1 VSSPITKHDVGDLR
15 PSQILTTF
23 GVGSIVDL
31 PNIAAMV
38 MGLDDWPIHYS
49 AEINEERLLASVQ
62 NALGSQVR
70 RLLTPPRTDETAST
84 ANAFDERAY
93 VGVPVAPFPRWMV
106 CPSCQLLAPLG
117 SGLFTLKT
125 EPYRPDR
132 ARYVHTNCTKPG
144 KSPTV
149 VPARFVVACQHGHL
163 DDFPWV
169 EFVHQGR
176 TNCRY
181 RLRLREGIS
190 GEAADVL
197 VVCEVCNSSRSM
209 AHAFG
214 PGNEENLP
222 SCRGRRP
229 HLRDYEPDGCDVE
242 HVRAM
247 LQGASNSWF
256 AVILSALSLPTAPDQ
271 LSQLVDDHW
280 VTLEKAQSQQNI
292 ELLRQVGQLNDF
304 AKFSEQQ
311 IWEAVQ
317 KKRSGGGQQGGE
329 TTDLKSP
336 EWDIF
341 SNPTTVPPNRYFK
354 LRLVQ
359 SPFGYRTIFDK
370 IVLVERL
377 REVRALIGFTRIESP
392 GDYDTPFQVPKEQLA
407 PLSRTDPKFVPASEV
422 NGEGIFFQFSESTIS
437 AWESNLTSHD
447 KLFYEAHQRWRESR
461 NHPQPKSGYPS
472 VRYILLHSFAH
483 AVIRQLA
490 VECGYTA
497 ASIRERIYSCTADE
511 GSPMA
516 GVLVYTAAPDSEGT
530 LGGLVSLGETDTL
543 GRHLDQALESMRLCA
558 SDPLCAEHH
567 PYRDGTTLHGAACH
581 ACLFLPETSC
591 ERGNKYLDRSVLVKT
606 LDKGDVAFFDE
617 YVQEAHQVDEIAN
630 DDVAA
635 PFNEAFAAQVID
647 EFLTTHP
654 GSTTAQ
660 VKGELI
666 RQMGQATHIA
676 DDVLNIL
683 LQKAGHQESTSA
695 GTTIWQPSVHVTDAV
710 TKTSNLEELL
720 AFCDDSCKPLLKSL
734 AAQGK
739 ELPFVGYE
747 LTDAKGGVCADA
759 ELAWP
764 SKKIAVLLD
773 GAENSDQF
781 QKQGWKVFKTGSLD
795 NDDLLTLL

>member
-1 VSSPITKHDVGDLR
+1 MSSPITKHDVGDLR

-23 GVGSIVDL
+23 GVGSIIDL

-49 AEINEERLLASVQ
+49 SEINEERLLASVQ
-62 NALGSQVR
+62 NALGSQVKK
-70 RLLTPPRTDETAST
+70 LLTPPRTEESGSMS
-84 ANAFDERAY
+84 NAFDERAY

-132 ARYVHTNCTKPG
+132 ARYIHTNCTKPG
-144 KSPTV
+144 KPPTM
-149 VPARFVVACQHGHL
+149 VPARFVVACKHGHL

-169 EFVHQGR
+169 EYVHQGR

-181 RLRLREGIS
+181 RMRLREGIS

-222 SCRGRRP
+222 ACRGRRP
-229 HLRDYEPDGCDVE
+229 HLRDYEPEGCEVE

-256 AVILSALSLPTAPDQ
+256 AVILSALSLPTAADQ

-280 VTLEKAQSQQNI
+280 ITLEKAQTQQNV
-292 ELLRQVGQLNDF
+292 ELLRMVGQLNDF
-304 AKFSEQQ
+304 AKFSDQQ
-311 IWEAVQ
+311 IWDAVQ
-317 KKRSGGGQQGGE
+317 KKRSGGGQPGNE
-329 TTDLKSP
+329 PTDLKSP

-354 LRLVQ
+354 LRAVQ
-359 SPFGYRTIFDK
+359 PPLGYRTIFKK

-407 PLSRTDPKFVPASEV
+407 PLSRTEPKFVPANEV
-422 NGEGIFFQFSESTIS
+422 NGEGIFFEFSEETIT
-437 AWESNLTSHD
+437 AWESNLAAHD

-461 NHPQPKSGYPS
+461 NHPQPKAGYPTI
-472 VRYILLHSFAH
+472 RYILLHSFAH

-497 ASIRERIYSCTADE
+497 ASIRERIYSRPADE
-511 GSPMA
+511 GQPMA
-516 GVLVYTAAPDSEGT
+516 GVLIYTAAPDSEGT

-543 GRHLDQALESMRLCA
+543 GRHLDQALEAMRLCA

-606 LDKGDVAFFDE
+606 LDKEDLAFFEDNVDQ
-617 YVQEAHQVDEIAN
+617 VQQADQAVTHEV
-630 DDVAA
+630 VAT
-635 PFNEAFAAQVID
+635 FDEAFAVQVID
-647 EFLTTHP
+647 EFLATHP
-654 GSTTAQ
+654 GSSTAQ
-660 VKGELI
+660 IKGELI
-666 RQMGQATHIA
+666 RQMGHATPID
-676 DDVLNIL
+676 DDVLNAL
-683 LQKAGHQESTSA
+683 LQKAGHEESTTS
-695 GTTIWQPSVHVTDAV
+695 GSTVWQPSVSATDEV
-710 TKTSNLEELL
+710 KKTSNLDELL
-720 AFCDDSCKPLLKSL
+720 EFCDDSCKPLVESL

-739 ELPFVGYE
+739 ELPVVGYE
-747 LTDAKGGVCADA
+747 LTDANGGVCAAA

-773 GAENSDQF
+773 GAEGSHEF
-781 QKQGWKVFKTGSLD
+781 EKQGWKVFKADGLD
-795 NDDLLTLL
+795 NEELLTLL

>member
-1 VSSPITKHDVGDLR
+1 MSSQITKHDVGDLR

-23 GVGSIVDL
+23 GVGSIIDL

-49 AEINEERLLASVQ
+49 SEINEERLLASVQ
-62 NALGSQVR
+62 NALGGQVKK
-70 RLLTPPRTDETAST
+70 LLTPPRAEETAGT
-84 ANAFDERAY
+84 PNAFDERAY

-106 CPSCQLLAPLG
+106 CPSCQLLAPLS

-132 ARYVHTNCTKPG
+132 ARYIHTNCTKPG

-149 VPARFVVACQHGHL
+149 VPARFIVACQHGHL

-169 EFVHQGR
+169 EYVHQGR

-197 VVCEVCNSSRSM
+197 VVCEVCNSYRSM

-214 PGNEENLP
+214 PGNEQNLP
-222 SCRGRRP
+222 ACRGRRP
-229 HLRDYEPDGCDVE
+229 HLRDFEPDGCEVE

-256 AVILSALSLPTAPDQ
+256 PVILSALSIPTSADQ

-292 ELLRQVGQLNDF
+292 QLLRQVGQLNDF

-317 KKRSGGGQQGGE
+317 KKRSGTIPQAGE
-329 TTDLKSP
+329 PTDLKSP
-336 EWDIF
+336 EWEIF
-341 SNPTTVPPNRYFK
+341 SKPTSVPPNRYFK
-354 LRLVQ
+354 LRAAQPPL
-359 SPFGYRTIFDK
+359 GYRTIFNK

-407 PLSRTDPKFVPASEV
+407 PLSRTEPKFVPSSEV
-422 NGEGIFFQFSESTIS
+422 NGEGIFFEFSEATM
-437 AWESNLTSHD
+437 ATWESGMAAHD

-472 VRYILLHSFAH
+472 IRYILLHSFAH

-497 ASIRERIYSCTADE
+497 ASIRERIYSRTADE
-511 GSPMA
+511 GPPMA
-516 GVLVYTAAPDSEGT
+516 GVLIYTAAPDSEGT

-543 GRHLDQALESMRLCA
+543 GRHLDQALEAVRLCA

-581 ACLFLPETSC
+581 ACMFLPETSC

-606 LDKGDVAFFDE
+606 LDKEDLAFFDE
-617 YVQEAHQVDEIAN
+617 NVQEVQAADRTTKH
-630 DDVAA
+630 DVTA
-635 PFNEAFAAQVID
+635 PFDESFAAQVID

-654 GSTTAQ
+654 GSTAAQ

-666 RQMGQATHIA
+666 RQMGQATQI
-676 DDVLNIL
+676 DDDALASL

-695 GTTIWQPSVHVTDAV
+695 GSTIWQPSVHTTDEAV
-710 TKTSNLEELL
+710 GSSKLEELL
-720 AFCDDSCKPLLKSL
+720 EYCDETCKLFVSSL
-734 AAQGK
+734 AAQGM
-739 ELPFVGYE
+739 ELPVVGFE
-747 LTDAKGGVCADA
+747 LTDDRGGVCGDA

-773 GAENSDQF
+773 GAKSGGQF
-781 QKQGWKVFKTGSLD
+781 KKQGWKVFSTT
-795 NDDLLTLL
+795 DLNSEEFLKLL